1 MTISMGRR
9 TFAASLSTAAMLGIS
24 LGLAGCGGGGDPD
37 PSNAVVYT
45 EPGANVPTVGT
56 PAAGTGAAATPA
68 GVAPAAASPAV
79 AATSVPSGKAEGW
92 GTLKGQIVFG
102 GTPPA
107 PENLF
112 DKGKAPKDAD
122 IVCSKDGPIL
132 NESLIVDSGSKGV
145 KNVLVFLSKPTAINE
160 EAKSNAVKVNAVF
173 DQKNCVF
180 EPHILPMMAG
190 STITLKSSDPVGHN
204 VNASMIANSRFNSL
218 LAANQSQP
226 YSPGTAE
233 KQPSR
238 VVCDVHP
245 WMLAYWMVLDHPYY
259 AVTDAKGNFE
269 IKNVPAGAQKVV
281 VWQESTK
288 HLTPIQGE
296 EVTITANGTT
306 EKSWTLDPAKVKK

>member
-1 MTISMGRR
+1 MTISMRRR
-9 TFAASLSTAAMLGIS
+9 TFATSLSATAVLGIS
-24 LGLAGCGGGGDPD
+24 LGLAGCGGGEPD
-37 PSNAVVYT
+37 ASNAVVYT
-45 EPGANVPTVGT
+45 EPGVNVPTAAT
-56 PAAGTGAAATPA
+56 AAGGSPATTTPA
-68 GVAPAAASPAV
+68 GVAPAAATPV
-79 AATSVPSGKAEGW
+79 ASTNAAPSGKAEGW

-107 PENLF
+107 PEFLF
-112 DKGKAPKDAD
+112 EKGKAPKDAD

-132 NESLIVDSGSKGV
+132 NERLIVDSGTKGV
-145 KNVLVFLSKPTAINE
+145 KNVLVFLSKPTAVNE
-160 EAKSNAVKVNAVF
+160 EAKANAAKTNVVF

-226 YSPGTAE
+226 YTPGTAE
-233 KQPSR
+233 KQPSQ

-245 WMLAYWMVLDHPYY
+245 WMLAYWMVLDHPYS

-269 IKNVPAGAQKVV
+269 IKNVPAGTQKVV